1 MKKILTAIALVGVL
15 TLAGCNFESGSS
27 STSLSSSSVSV
38 EKSNT
43 AKNYVGNKNNGKL
56 HSIHCGS
63 LPYEQNR
70 IYFESIEEANSAG
83 YTDQHKECINR

>member
-15 TLAGCNFESGSS
+15 TLAGCNINNDSS
-27 STSLSSSSVSV
+27 SSSSSVSA
-38 EKSNT
+38 EKSYT
-43 AKNYVGNKNNGKL
+43 AKNYVGNKNNHKL
-56 HSIHCGS
+56 HSIHCDS